1 MFKKSTISAARL
13 PLIISL
19 SGGEDLFGG
28 NIEDPYMMLTVV
40 LAVMGTVTS
49 VSLGIHDCD
58 RDPFRNS
65 EFISADSKDWVD
77 GFEHQTLICCCDCK
91 VCLAESVGNTLWHL
105 L

>member
-1 MFKKSTISAARL
+1 
-13 PLIISL
+13 
-19 SGGEDLFGG
+19 
-28 NIEDPYMMLTVV
+28 MLTVV

-77 GFEHQTLICCCDCK
+77 VLNIKHSFAVVIAKSALQ
-91 VCLAESVGNTLWHL
+91 SL
-105 L
+105 LEIPCGIFCNLRWLST